1 MGSQRVRHDWVTF
14 TFTSHFLRL
23 RNIAGQRRRGWQKI
37 GWLDSITNS
46 MDMSLRKLQEMG
58 KDRKAWC
65 AADHKVVKNW
75 TPLSNWVATKC
86 AWKYIFMMANSG
98 RKLLSSQSLSSVQ
111 HRTSGSPPCD
121 YKKKKRN
128 CQLLLPNVSIGD
140 SEMLTGHGREWC
152 MTIAS
157 LPAIVWHFSESLV
170 KNTQLT
176 PKTEVRIL
184 VEKWSLLPGG

>member
-46 MDMSLRKLQEMG
+46 MDMSLRKLREMG

-86 AWKYIFMMANSG
+86 AWKYIFMMANKVESYYS
-98 RKLLSSQSLSSVQ
+98 KSLSSVQ

-121 YKKKKRN
+121 YKKKKEIVN
-128 CQLLLPNVSIGD
+128 CSCLMYP
-140 SEMLTGHGREWC
+140 
-152 MTIAS
+152 
-157 LPAIVWHFSESLV
+157 LV
-170 KNTQLT
+170 
-176 PKTEVRIL
+176 IL
-184 VEKWSLLPGG
+184 KCWLAVGGSGAWQ